1 MPFINEKIE
10 QMERERVEAS
20 RLADEDA
27 GDSPS
32 RPHALEPSTA
42 GIDSRYQF
50 DVDAIIASIR
60 REILGQ
66 DDAVSSVERMLRI
79 VRADISDPSRPLH
92 TALFLGP
99 TGVGKTELVR
109 SLARALHGSAEAF
122 CRVDMNTLSQEHYA
136 AAITGA
142 PPGYVGSKEGNTV
155 LDQELIEG
163 SLRKPGI
170 VLFDELEKASDE
182 VAEALLNVFDNGLLT
197 VASGGKTYS
206 FRNTLIFMT
215 SNLGARRLQ
224 RAAERREKPWG
235 KWFLPPPSRE
245 QEHRLAE
252 RELLARFSPEF
263 VNRIDTISVFRWLDG
278 ETVDRLVDAELGR
291 LNRRLAKHRVELQ
304 LDDAVRKR
312 VVRSGYDRKFGARSM
327 RRVFRHLIEAPL
339 ADFLLTEPHPS
350 GSPRSLLAVLTGEEL
365 SFQQQESPPD

>member
-1 MPFINEKIE
+1 MPFINDRLE
-10 QMERERVEAS
+10 QTERERIEAA
-20 RLADEDA
+20 RLADEDRGA
-27 GDSPS
+27 SAEIVGPTEV
-32 RPHALEPSTA
+32 EPV
-42 GIDSRYQF
+42 GIESRYHF
-50 DVDAIIASIR
+50 DVDAIMASVR

-66 DDAVSSVERMLRI
+66 EEALEALERMLRI

-99 TGVGKTELVR
+99 TGVGKTEVVR

-142 PPGYVGSKEGNTV
+142 PPGYVGSKEGITV

-182 VAEALLNVFDNGLLT
+182 VVEALLNVFDNGMLT
-197 VASGGKTYS
+197 VASGGRTYS

-224 RAAERREKPWG
+224 RAAERRERPPG
-235 KWFLPPPSRE
+235 KWFLPPRSAER
-245 QEHRLAE
+245 EHRIAE
-252 RELLARFSPEF
+252 EELLARFAPEF
-263 VNRIDTISVFRWLDG
+263 VNRIDSISVFGWLDG
-278 ETVDRLVDAELGR
+278 DTVDRLVDAELVR
-291 LNRRLAKHRVELQ
+291 LNRRLAKHRVRLH
-304 LDDAVRKR
+304 LDESVRKR
-312 VVRSGYDRKFGARSM
+312 VIQSGYDRKFGARSM
-327 RRVFRHLIEAPL
+327 RRAFRHLIEAPL
-339 ADFLLTEPHPS
+339 ANFLLTEPHPS
-350 GSPRSLLAVLTGEEL
+350 GESRSLLAVMLGGEVVFRLRE
-365 SFQQQESPPD
+365 